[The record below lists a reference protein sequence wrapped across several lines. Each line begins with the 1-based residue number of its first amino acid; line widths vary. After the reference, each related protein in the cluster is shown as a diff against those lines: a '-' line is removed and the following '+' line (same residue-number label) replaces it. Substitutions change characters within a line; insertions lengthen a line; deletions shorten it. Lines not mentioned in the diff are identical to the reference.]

1 MQGNKA
7 VVQGLERQLAEQQTK
22 SDDELAA
29 QLSKIDVLQQSLAAK
44 SEQHDRLAEDYKNAL
59 KVCFHIVY
67 LLVDCDDN
75 LCCRP
80 CLCYD
85 GAWHVVSCCMSCE
98 PLVVLAYSTCMK
110 QLDSKCAAVEL
121 LSWSIP

>member
-44 SEQHDRLAEDYKNAL
+44 SEQHDRLAEDYKSVL
-59 KVCFHIVY
+59 QVCFHIMY
-67 LLVDCDDN
+67 LLTDCDN
-75 LCCRP
+75 KLCCRP
-80 CLCYD
+80 CL
-85 GAWHVVSCCMSCE
+85 
-98 PLVVLAYSTCMK
+98 
-110 QLDSKCAAVEL
+110 
-121 LSWSIP
+121 